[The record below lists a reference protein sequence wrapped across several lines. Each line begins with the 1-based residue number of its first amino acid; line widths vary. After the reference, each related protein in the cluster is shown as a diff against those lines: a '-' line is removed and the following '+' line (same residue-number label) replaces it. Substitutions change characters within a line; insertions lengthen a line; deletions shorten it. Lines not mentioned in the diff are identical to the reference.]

1 MRPARGDAALVIR
14 KPCGCRNVVR
24 AGGNP
29 KVAREKTLKAGR
41 SRELFCRWRVK
52 LLAITERSGS
62 GTTLQGRSKPE
73 RGASLAR
80 DQELGARWV
89 LTDNAVGVNL

>member
-52 LLAITERSGS
+52 PLAIPERSGS

-80 DQELGARWV
+80 DQEPGARWIP
-89 LTDNAVGVNL
+89 TDNAVGVDL

>member
-1 MRPARGDAALVIR
+1 MRPARGNAAFAVR
-14 KPCGCRNVVR
+14 MPCGGRNLVK

-29 KVAREKTLKAGR
+29 KVATEKTLKAGR
-41 SRELFCRWRVK
+41 SRELFCRRRVK
-52 LLAITERSGS
+52 PLAIPERSGS

-80 DQELGARWV
+80 DQELGARKIP
-89 LTDNAVGVNL
+89 TGNTVGVNL

>member
-1 MRPARGDAALVIR
+1 M
-14 KPCGCRNVVR
+14 R

-29 KVAREKTLKAGR
+29 KVASEETLKAGR
-41 SRELFCRWRVK
+41 SRELFCRRWVK

-62 GTTLQGRSKPE
+62 GITLQGRSKPE

-80 DQELGARWV
+80 DQEPGARRIP
-89 LTDNAVGVNL
+89 TGKAVGVAL

>member
-1 MRPARGDAALVIR
+1 MRPARGDAALAVR
-14 KPCGCRNVVR
+14 KPCGGSNLAR

-29 KVAREKTLKAGR
+29 KVAIEKTLKAGR
-41 SRELFCRWRVK
+41 SRELFCRRRVK
-52 LLAITERSGS
+52 PLAITERSGS

-80 DQELGARWV
+80 DQEPGARKIP
-89 LTDNAVGVNL
+89 TGNTVGVNL